1 MVKERDV
8 ALPLELEH
16 SVRRRRGLVQKNIS
30 NCFVEP
36 M

>member
-1 MVKERDV
+1 MMEERDV

-16 SVRRRRGLVQKNIS
+16 SVRRRRGLVQNIS